1 MVEKEHGATGHD
13 FQRMGVAFLVKS
25 LTMGSVLG
33 RHPGEQE
40 RAWALESDMPGFIY

>member
-1 MVEKEHGATGHD
+1 MVPLDMISEGRAWH
-13 FQRMGVAFLVKS
+13 FLSFKS
-25 LTMGSVLG
+25 KTMGLILG